1 MDITYCLPKDT
12 LLHGRSYDYKIVKTL
27 GQGSF
32 GITYLAA
39 VQMRGELGYID
50 ATVYVAIKEFFMHE
64 INGRE
69 GTSVTSGNKIGV
81 YDKYKGKFIKEAINL
96 SRLHHNNIIRVV
108 EAFEANNTVYY
119 AMEYVDG
126 GSLDDLIKTSNGIS
140 ETETLK
146 YAIQIGD
153 ALRFM
158 HSKNMLHLDLKPSN
172 VMLHNGKAILI
183 DFGLSKQFDEDGN
196 PESSTTI
203 GGGTAGYAPLE
214 QTNYKGEL
222 KDGLPVTMDVY
233 AFGATM
239 FKMLTGYKPPV
250 ASDILNEGFPSD
262 DLSTK
267 GVSQKLIDIISK
279 SMEPLR
285 KNRFQSVEEV
295 LKQIELFHG
304 NVIQDHTFHDYD
316 TEKTLLDN
324 KYHLP
329 RPDYKRP
336 DIHPEV
342 VYGGPLPFGSDN
354 KKSKKWILAT
364 FIVIAF
370 ISVFCV
376 MKFWGDTSKIAE
388 DIGDSIEYHSDLSFI
403 GIGDFL
409 YSDGRYTNVLDS
421 ANIENCSGCVF
432 NLTTTNE
439 EKQEGWNHGHIV
451 ALKDVVGRNGE
462 SDFSWGPA
470 NNSIPNSD
478 SYNEATTYKDGYWY
492 CLLDS
497 ACQSPAISSLEDFD
511 GRNFDVPLPN
521 GSKWYV
527 PTVADWTDI
536 ILNLGKATISEEN
549 SSLTTF
555 DNDAVAPILQKK
567 IGAFPKR
574 MGKKIG
580 DDDYSYWTCIQQGE
594 DWTPN
599 GVLPRAWAVYGQ
611 NEFGMIGNS
620 PTLNKMSVRPIAAF

>member
-12 LLHGRSYDYKIVKTL
+12 LLHGRSYDYKIVKSL

-39 VQMRGELGYID
+39 VQMRGELGSLD

-119 AMEYVDG
+119 AMEYIDG

-146 YAIQIGD
+146 YALQIGD

-262 DLSTK
+262 DLSAK

-285 KNRFQSVEEV
+285 KNRFQ
-295 LKQIELFHG
+295 
-304 NVIQDHTFHDYD
+304 
-316 TEKTLLDN
+316 
-324 KYHLP
+324 
-329 RPDYKRP
+329 
-336 DIHPEV
+336 
-342 VYGGPLPFGSDN
+342 
-354 KKSKKWILAT
+354 
-364 FIVIAF
+364 
-370 ISVFCV
+370 
-376 MKFWGDTSKIAE
+376 
-388 DIGDSIEYHSDLSFI
+388 
-403 GIGDFL
+403 
-409 YSDGRYTNVLDS
+409 
-421 ANIENCSGCVF
+421 
-432 NLTTTNE
+432 
-439 EKQEGWNHGHIV
+439 
-451 ALKDVVGRNGE
+451 
-462 SDFSWGPA
+462 
-470 NNSIPNSD
+470 
-478 SYNEATTYKDGYWY
+478 
-492 CLLDS
+492 
-497 ACQSPAISSLEDFD
+497 
-511 GRNFDVPLPN
+511 
-521 GSKWYV
+521 
-527 PTVADWTDI
+527 
-536 ILNLGKATISEEN
+536 
-549 SSLTTF
+549 
-555 DNDAVAPILQKK
+555 
-567 IGAFPKR
+567 
-574 MGKKIG
+574 
-580 DDDYSYWTCIQQGE
+580 
-594 DWTPN
+594 
-599 GVLPRAWAVYGQ
+599 
-611 NEFGMIGNS
+611 
-620 PTLNKMSVRPIAAF
+620 